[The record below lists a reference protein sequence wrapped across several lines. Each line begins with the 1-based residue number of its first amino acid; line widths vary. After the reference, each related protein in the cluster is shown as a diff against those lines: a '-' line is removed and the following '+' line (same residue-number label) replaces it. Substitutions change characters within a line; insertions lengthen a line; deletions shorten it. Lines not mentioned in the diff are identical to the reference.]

1 MVEMQSLSHFFLF
14 CRSGSTLDEK
24 KAGERK
30 GDPFGHLSDL
40 HRTATPT
47 VRGFVG
53 FSRVKK
59 LVAPL
64 FAKCATWCVTF
75 GNYSTTHLI
84 LKISKK
90 RKENLHELQILFQ
103 NV

>member
-1 MVEMQSLSHFFLF
+1 MFWLTSFF
-14 CRSGSTLDEK
+14 SVVVVAHLDEN

-30 GDPFGHLSDL
+30 GAAKRHLSDS

-53 FSRVKK
+53 ISKVKK

-64 FAKCATWCVTF
+64 FAKCATWCDTF
-75 GNYSTTHLI
+75 GNYSTTEI
-84 LKISKK
+84 KIKNTEK
-90 RKENLHELQILFQ
+90 
-103 NV
+103 